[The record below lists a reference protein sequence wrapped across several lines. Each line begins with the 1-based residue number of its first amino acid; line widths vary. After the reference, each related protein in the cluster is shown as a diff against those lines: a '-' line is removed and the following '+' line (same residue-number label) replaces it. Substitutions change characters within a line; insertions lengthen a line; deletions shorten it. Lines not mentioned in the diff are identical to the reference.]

1 MRLARFMAVLLAALL
16 APALLAQTA
25 EERFTRDAAQHSR
38 DLRDLYSLRG
48 IQSPKMRDAT
58 VADIAQYLTEQ
69 RIDASPGYPA
79 GSAVLFYAE
88 HDGRLNVYLIGR
100 EGLLASSSRKVAADD
115 LELAATEFRLDLDV
129 DGIARSRAPKWR
141 GDPALVESATPGKR
155 ARRRKKD
162 PTEALSALLLPDEI
176 RPALQQ
182 VRHLVVVANG
192 VIGSNPFAM
201 LPLDRDTTL
210 IDRMSVSVSPGLF
223 DLDQMIPPWRM
234 EAAFSNALIVGDPE
248 VPASPEWQVPRLPGA
263 EQEARLLAERTNV
276 PALLGAEATKQA
288 VLGRINSASTLYFAA
303 HGVSDPKEP
312 LTGGFLMLSG
322 PDPQSAF
329 LTAGEVQNRRLQAG
343 LAVLSAC
350 QSGIGM
356 NHDGGVIGLARS
368 FQKAGVPRVVMSL
381 WSVDDQATLFLMQ
394 RFHEH
399 AIREVPAEAL
409 RLAMLDTREI
419 HPDPALWAAFTLFGT
434 PR

>member
-1 MRLARFMAVLLAALL
+1 MRFARLMAVLLAALL
-16 APALLAQTA
+16 APALHAQTA
-25 EERFTRDAAQHSR
+25 EERFARDAAQHSR

-58 VADIAQYLTEQ
+58 VADVAQYLTAQ
-69 RIDASPGYPA
+69 RTDASPGYPD

-88 HDGRLNVYLIGR
+88 HDGQLNVYLIGR
-100 EGLLASSSRKVAADD
+100 EGLLASSRRKVAAGD
-115 LELAATEFRLDLDV
+115 LELASTEFRLDLDV

-141 GDPALVESATPGKR
+141 GDPALVQEPETKPRKH
-155 ARRRKKD
+155 RKKD
-162 PTEALSALLLPDEI
+162 PAEALSALLLPDEI

-201 LPLDRDTTL
+201 LPLDQKTTL

-234 EAAFSNALIVGDPE
+234 EAAFRNALIVGDPE

-263 EQEARLLAERTNV
+263 EQEARLLAEQTNV

-288 VLGRINSASTLYFAA
+288 VLGRINSASALYFAA
-303 HGVSDPKEP
+303 HGVSNPKEP
-312 LTGGFLMLSG
+312 LTGGFLMLAG

-381 WSVDDQATLFLMQ
+381 WSVDDQATLYLMQ

-399 AIREVPAEAL
+399 ATQHVPAEAL
-409 RLAMLDTREI
+409 RLAMLDTREL